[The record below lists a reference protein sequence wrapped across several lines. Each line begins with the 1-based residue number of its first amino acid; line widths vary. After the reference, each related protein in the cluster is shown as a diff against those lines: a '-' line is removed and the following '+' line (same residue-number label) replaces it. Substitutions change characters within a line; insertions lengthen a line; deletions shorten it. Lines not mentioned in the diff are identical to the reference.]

1 RRPTGPGHAIRRA
14 TPWTSSAP
22 LATPRRE
29 AARIPRMGFPET
41 LCTPRLTLRRW
52 REEHVEAMAAVWG
65 DPDVWRALR
74 PGEQFDPEFAAG
86 RAELH
91 VRHWHEHG
99 FGLWVVEE
107 RASGELA
114 GWVGP
119 WHPTFVP
126 ELADRIEIGWT
137 LRRPFWGRG
146 LAVEGAEAAVAAAFS
161 HLGVDE
167 VISLIYPGNRRSIAV
182 ARRLGMGPGRVV
194 RHPGIGQ
201 DLRIYAL
208 TGAAWSARRRQ

>member
-1 RRPTGPGHAIRRA
+1 MA
-14 TPWTSSAP
+14 
-22 LATPRRE
+22 
-29 AARIPRMGFPET
+29 FPET
-41 LCTPRLTLRRW
+41 IVTPRLTLRRW
-52 REEHVEAMAAVWG
+52 REEHVEAMTEVWG

-74 PGEQFDPEFAAG
+74 PGEPFDPAFAGA

-91 VRHWHEHG
+91 VRHWHERG

-126 ELADRIEIGWT
+126 ELADRVEIAWT

-146 LAVEGAEAAVAAAFS
+146 LATEGAEAAVAAAFS
-161 HLGVDE
+161 HLAVDE
-167 VISLIYPGNRRSIAV
+167 VISLIHPENRRSIAV
-182 ARRLGMGPGRVV
+182 ARRLGMRHAWEV
-194 RHPGIGQ
+194 RHPGIGLP
-201 DLRIYAL
+201 LRVYTLPGAARAERA
-208 TGAAWSARRRQ
+208 TGARPAATAPGPAAAGPRARPTGGGSARS

>member
-1 RRPTGPGHAIRRA
+1 MA
-14 TPWTSSAP
+14 
-22 LATPRRE
+22 
-29 AARIPRMGFPET
+29 FPEIVRT
-41 LCTPRLTLRRW
+41 SRLTLRRW
-52 REEHVEAMAAVWG
+52 QEEHVEAMTAVWA
-65 DPDVWRALR
+65 DPEVWGALR
-74 PGEQFDPEFAAG
+74 PGEPFDPAFAAS

-126 ELADRIEIGWT
+126 ELADRVEIGWT

-146 LAVEGAEAAVAAAFS
+146 LATEGAEAAVAAAFS
-161 HLGVDE
+161 HLAVGRGDQPDLPGE
-167 VISLIYPGNRRSIAV
+167 PALDRGRASTGHARRPRAPPSGNRPAA
-182 ARRLGMGPGRVV
+182 ARLRAGRRRPGGPPRRGRGGRRHGTSRRGRLGG
-194 RHPGIGQ
+194 
-201 DLRIYAL
+201 
-208 TGAAWSARRRQ
+208 